1 MREVSKSSATEFDV
15 PGEHSGRVIVM
26 RRMLDVALFFVIC
39 YIYNTR
45 FCTIME
51 TEEFKEEEENEG
63 SCFRR
68 RVVDD
73 VCVDFDDSLL
83 FSLSCIDLFAVYFII
98 DYYKF
103 GAPLCMRNSMISNP
117 LSPAKRLMPV
127 NTVTKSSS
135 FINSILPN
143 NLPVPKLVLNSTKF
157 LM

>member
-1 MREVSKSSATEFDV
+1 
-15 PGEHSGRVIVM
+15 
-26 RRMLDVALFFVIC
+26 MLDVALFFVIC
-39 YIYNTR
+39 YIYIIHAFVPSSKPKNIKKKKKTR
-45 FCTIME
+45 E
-51 TEEFKEEEENEG
+51 VVLGGE
-63 SCFRR
+63 
-68 RVVDD
+68 VVDD

-83 FSLSCIDLFAVYFII
+83 FSPIDLFAVYFII

-103 GAPLCMRNSMISNP
+103 GAPLCMSNSMISNP
-117 LSPAKRLMPV
+117 LSPAKRVMPV

>member
-1 MREVSKSSATEFDV
+1 MREVSKSVATEFDV

-45 FCTIME
+45 FCTIIE
-51 TEEFKEEEENEG
+51 TEEYKEEEENEG
-63 SCFRR
+63 SCFR

-83 FSLSCIDLFAVYFII
+83 FSPIDLFAVYFII

-103 GAPLCMRNSMISNP
+103 GAPLCMSNSMISNP